1 MIAIVL
7 STLALAVAYGSAWL
21 PGGAPAWAS
30 WLFVLGIAGL
40 MVSMMWLGARRPGR
54 GVGRLVLPFAFVFLV
69 LVGGFGLVLL
79 LPPADPADPVLWL
92 GLPPRAAIVLYGIGL
107 LPVLVLPVA
116 YAMTFD
122 ELTLSEADLER
133 VRAARRAMDA
143 QRREQHPEADAA

>member
-79 LPPADPADPVLWL
+79 LSPADPADPVLWL

-143 QRREQHPEADAA
+143 QHGGPQRAADAA